1 MNTTNYEPMRGLTW
15 EKVFSLQESIMCK
28 YEPQL
33 REKTFPGG
41 FDINTLED
49 QELVKKFIGRITEE
63 LCEAREALNIL
74 VGPHSREFEKQ
85 LADHVV
91 EELVDAF
98 NFFIELHILLGA
110 KFEENTFGAG
120 LRKKNPQFFWSEAVY
135 WMGMASN
142 KLKNRGWRD
151 SQYLV
156 DLRPFNI
163 CLSEATMI
171 FGELFAFCG
180 ITREEAVFEAWSLKY
195 QVNVFRIE
203 TKY

>member
-15 EKVFSLQESIMCK
+15 EKVFAAQSDIMTR
-28 YEPQL
+28 YEPEL
-33 REKTFPGG
+33 WEKAMPGG
-41 FDINTLED
+41 FDLNTLED
-49 QELVKKFIGRITEE
+49 QELAKKFIGRITEE
-63 LCEAREALNIL
+63 LCEAREAWRIL
-74 VGPHSREFEKQ
+74 HGPHSQEFERQ

-98 NFFIELHILLGA
+98 NFFIELHILSGA

-156 DLRPFNI
+156 DLVPFNT
-163 CLSEATMI
+163 CLAKATGI

-180 ITREEAVFEAWSLKY
+180 ITREEAVFDAWSLKY

>member
-1 MNTTNYEPMRGLTW
+1 MRGLTW
-15 EKVFSLQESIMCK
+15 EKVFAAQSDIMTR
-28 YEPQL
+28 YEPEL
-33 REKTFPGG
+33 WETAMPGG
-41 FDINTLED
+41 FDLNTLED
-49 QELVKKFIGRITEE
+49 QELAKKFIGRITEE
-63 LCEAREALNIL
+63 ICEAREALNIL
-74 VGPHSREFEKQ
+74 FGPHSQEFRKQ

-98 NFFIELHILLGA
+98 NFFLELYILLNVR
-110 KFEENTFGAG
+110 FDEEAFRAG
-120 LRKKNPQFFWSEAVY
+120 LRKKNPQFVWPLTIY
-135 WMGMASN
+135 WVGMASN

-156 DLRPFNI
+156 DLVPFNI
-163 CLSEATMI
+163 CLAEATMT

-195 QVNVFRIE
+195 QVNLFRLE

>member
-1 MNTTNYEPMRGLTW
+1 MKAL
-15 EKVFSLQESIMCK
+15 SIRQPWAWC
-28 YEPQL
+28 
-33 REKTFPGG
+33 
-41 FDINTLED
+41 
-49 QELVKKFIGRITEE
+49 
-63 LCEAREALNIL
+63 IL
-74 VGPHSREFEKQ
+74 HGPHSQEFERQ

-110 KFEENTFGAG
+110 KFEENSFRVG
-120 LRKKNPQFFWSEAVY
+120 LRGKNPSFSFYWSETVY
-135 WMGMASN
+135 WLGMASN

-156 DLRPFNI
+156 DLRPFSL
-163 CLSEATMI
+163 CLAQTTMT

-180 ITREEAVFEAWSLKY
+180 ITQEQAVFEAWSLKY

>member
-1 MNTTNYEPMRGLTW
+1 MRGLTW

-49 QELVKKFIGRITEE
+49 QELAKKFIGRITEE
-63 LCEAREALNIL
+63 LCEAREAWRIL
-74 VGPHSREFEKQ
+74 YGPHSQEFEKQ

-156 DLRPFNI
+156 DLGPFNI
-163 CLSEATMI
+163 CLSEATMT

-195 QVNVFRIE
+195 QVNLFRLE

>member
-1 MNTTNYEPMRGLTW
+1 MRGLTW
-15 EKVFSLQESIMCK
+15 EKVFAAQSDIMTR
-28 YEPQL
+28 YEPEL
-33 REKTFPGG
+33 WEKVLPGG
-41 FDINTLED
+41 FDINTLGD
-49 QELVKKFIGRITEE
+49 QELAKKFIGRITEE
-63 LCEAREALNIL
+63 LCEAREAWNIL
-74 VGPHSREFEKQ
+74 AGSHYSQEFKRQ

-98 NFFIELHILLGA
+98 NFFIELHLLLGA

-120 LRKKNPQFFWSEAVY
+120 LRKKNPQFVWPLAIY
-135 WMGMASN
+135 WVGMASN

-156 DLRPFNI
+156 DLGPFNI
-163 CLSEATMI
+163 CLAEATMT

-195 QVNVFRIE
+195 QVNLFRLE